1 MTDTPPPGTDAE
13 PIDAEF
19 EPASGPAPGTVRSGP
34 GWGAALVLAVLAAA
48 GGGAIGYGA
57 TQMLADRSNDQLVD
71 VTADAFIGV
80 RAENETAREALKSEL
95 SEEIAALE
103 RRLDTAE
110 AAIANTPGRAAQAD
124 LTDDFASREALAALR
139 RRVLA
144 LETTTP
150 AGSTGASPD
159 GLAQSVAALVARLDT
174 LEARDP
180 GAAMID
186 DLAVLR
192 SEMDGFSDRLTNL
205 EVELREGA
213 RAASSRQAARTEA
226 ALALSTIEAAA
237 RRGQGFSA
245 AFANLQSVRPDD
257 ASLAALEPIALDGAP
272 TLGALKARFGP
283 MEDAVRAAAR
293 PEASG
298 DALSVAERFFGDAI
312 DVRREG
318 EPAVA
323 GALDAARVALD
334 EDDLGGAISALE
346 TLDRDALTAANT
358 WLDAARARR
367 TLERTL
373 DGLRL
378 ALMREDQ

>member
-19 EPASGPAPGTVRSGP
+19 EPASGPAPGAVRSGP

-57 TQMLADRSNDQLVD
+57 TQVLADRSNDQLVD

-80 RAENETAREALKSEL
+80 RAENETAREVLKNEL

-110 AAIANTPGRAAQAD
+110 AAIANTPGRATPAD

-144 LETTTP
+144 LETATP
-150 AGSTGASPD
+150 SSGPGAVPD
-159 GLAQSVAALVARLDT
+159 GLAQSVAALAAQLDT

-180 GAAMID
+180 GAAMSD
-186 DLAVLR
+186 DMAVLR
-192 SEMDGFSDRLTNL
+192 SEMDGFRDRLTNL

-213 RAASSRQAARTEA
+213 RAASNRQAARTEA

-245 AFANLQSVRPDD
+245 AFANLQSVRPNDT
-257 ASLAALEPIALDGAP
+257 SLAALEPIALDGAP
-272 TLGALKARFGP
+272 TLGALKARFEP
-283 MEDAVRAAAR
+283 MEQAVREAAR

-346 TLDRDALTAANT
+346 TLDGDALTAAGP